1 MREEVEGKGVCDA
14 ASRVK
19 VGGAGSGKL
28 SGPLGCVCEGLPIS
42 RVRVGGIAGEGRRQP
57 PPLPHPPTHHRP
69 PAAGRAGCRQVREG
83 AGGPRGCEEPLRAAG
98 GSVGPGGARQRA
110 VMSVAAQLAAAGTSC
125 IKAGGPG
132 CDSREPG
139 LGSGRLAAAAEPWE
153 GCHLGEPGS
162 WRLPPGRAF
171 RSRSPAP
178 GVTSAE
184 RRAGCARARAC
195 GSGRM
200 AVLKLC
206 DQVGARGAERGEGGA
221 AGAERSRSA
230 PGAVYAQ
237 PGACTAGRGGS
248 APAQSPPWAA
258 VASARSLAGEGRR
271 GAGVAAAAARA
282 GGRGPPLH
290 RGRGSRAPGR
300 AAHSGAVSLGLPRGR
315 LSAGSGG
322 GRWTSGERLAAPD
335 LSRAGQETGPIPAPV
350 RSVVFIRCI
359 GHPDFLF
366 SCPAAGCGVRD
377 GVAES

>member
-1 MREEVEGKGVCDA
+1 M
-14 ASRVK
+14 
-19 VGGAGSGKL
+19 
-28 SGPLGCVCEGLPIS
+28 
-42 RVRVGGIAGEGRRQP
+42 
-57 PPLPHPPTHHRP
+57 
-69 PAAGRAGCRQVREG
+69 REG

-171 RSRSPAP
+171 RSPSPAP

-271 GAGVAAAAARA
+271 GAGVAAAAAARRGTRA
-282 GGRGPPLH
+282 AAAPGEGEPSSGPRCALGSSQPGAAPGKAVCGVRRRKVDVGREARGSGPLPRRARDWPDPRSGAVGCLHPLH
-290 RGRGSRAPGR
+290 RTPR
-300 AAHSGAVSLGLPRGR
+300 LP
-315 LSAGSGG
+315 L
-322 GRWTSGERLAAPD
+322 
-335 LSRAGQETGPIPAPV
+335 
-350 RSVVFIRCI
+350 
-359 GHPDFLF
+359 
-366 SCPAAGCGVRD
+366 
-377 GVAES
+377 